1 MRATASSEWSPA
13 LRMLVALAA
22 FVVVIAGMRA
32 SQSIIVPFLLAG
44 FITII
49 LLGPFRWLQ
58 AKGLPDWVA
67 MLVVI
72 AVALFLVVLMGGLV
86 GNSIDQF
93 RQSLPRYQTRLDE
106 YSAVIHLQLD
116 KYGVVLPKSGMANE
130 LSPSRIMGLAG
141 ELLSSLGALLA
152 NGFIVLLYVV
162 FMLGEMS
169 GLTNKINNAFDD
181 SSPMLHR
188 VKLFTEG
195 ANKYMAI
202 KAVISAFTG
211 VLVAVFLYF
220 VGVDFPILWGLLA
233 GLLNFI
239 PNIGSIFAAVPAVLL
254 ALVQLGPGAATVTA
268 IGYVVINIVVGSMIE
283 PRFMGQR
290 VGLSTLVVFVSL
302 VFWGWVLGPAGM
314 LLSVPLTML
323 VKIGLDNRP
332 DTRWVA
338 ALLS

>member
-1 MRATASSEWSPA
+1 MRSEVSSQWSPA
-13 LRMLVALAA
+13 IRVLVALAA
-22 FVVVIAGMRA
+22 FVVVIAGLRA

-44 FITII
+44 FITIV
-49 LLGPFRWLQ
+49 LVGPLRWLQ
-58 AKGLPDWVA
+58 AKGLPDWAA

-72 AVALFLVVLMGGLV
+72 LGALFLVVLLGGLV
-86 GNSIDQF
+86 GNSVDQF
-93 RQSLPRYQTRLDE
+93 RQSLPEYQQRLDE
-106 YSAVIHLQLD
+106 YSAAIRLQLSH
-116 KYGVVLPKSGMANE
+116 YGVVLPASGMANE

-141 ELLSSLGALLA
+141 DLLSGLGALLA
-152 NGFIVLLYVV
+152 NGFVVLLYVV

-169 GLTNKINNAFDD
+169 GLTRKIENAFDNA
-181 SSPMLHR
+181 SPVLQR
-188 VKLFTEG
+188 VRLFTEG

-202 KAVISAFTG
+202 KAAISAFTG
-211 VLVAVFLYF
+211 ALVAVFLYF
-220 VGVDFPILWGLLA
+220 VGVDFPILWGVLA

-254 ALVQLGPGAATVTA
+254 ALVQLGLGAAMMTA
-268 IGYVVINIVVGSMIE
+268 TGYLIINIVVGSIIE

-302 VFWGWVLGPAGM
+302 VFWGWILGPAGM

>member
-1 MRATASSEWSPA
+1 MGSVNSSQWSPTTRA
-13 LRMLVALAA
+13 LVAFAA

-32 SQSIIVPFLLAG
+32 SHSIIVPFLLAG

-49 LLGPFRWLQ
+49 LLGPLRWLQ
-58 AKGLPDWVA
+58 AKGLRDWVA

-72 AVALFLVVLMGGLV
+72 AVALVLVFLLAGLV

-93 RQSLPRYQTRLDE
+93 RQSLPEYQARLDE
-106 YSAVIHLQLD
+106 YGVALREQLA
-116 KYGVVLPKSGMANE
+116 KYGLTLPGSGVVGV
-130 LSPSRIMGLAG
+130 LSPSRMMGLAG
-141 ELLSSLGALLA
+141 DLLSSLGALLA

-169 GLTNKINNAFDD
+169 GLPRKIEKAFED
-181 SSPMLHR
+181 SSPIIQR
-188 VKLFTEG
+188 VKLFTQG

-202 KAVISAFTG
+202 KAAISAFTG
-211 VLVAVFLYF
+211 VLVSVFLF
-220 VGVDFPILWGLLA
+220 IVGVDFPVLWGLLA

-254 ALVQLGPGAATVTA
+254 ALVQLGPSAAAITA
-268 IGYVVINIVVGSMIE
+268 IGYIVINICVGSIIE
-283 PRFMGQR
+283 PRFMGER

-323 VKIGLDNRP
+323 VKIGLDNRS
-332 DTRWVA
+332 DTRWIA

>member
-1 MRATASSEWSPA
+1 MKSAESAGLSPTTRV
-13 LRMLVALAA
+13 LLALAA
-22 FVVVIAGMRA
+22 FVVVIAGLRA
-32 SQSIIVPFLLAG
+32 SQSIVVPFILSA
-44 FITII
+44 FITVI
-49 LLGPFRWLQ
+49 LLGPLRWLQ
-58 AKGLPDWVA
+58 ARGLPHWAA
-67 MLVVI
+67 MLVV
-72 AVALFLVVLMGGLV
+72 VVVTLLFVILIGSLV
-86 GNSIDQF
+86 GNSIEQF
-93 RQSLPRYQTRLDE
+93 RTSLPEYQARLDQ
-106 YSAVIHLQLD
+106 YGSAIGIQLH
-116 KYGVVLPKSGMANE
+116 KIGIVLPDSGLASEM
-130 LSPSRIMGLAG
+130 SPSRIMGLAG
-141 ELLSSLGALLA
+141 ELLSSLGSLLA

-162 FMLGEMS
+162 FMLSEMS
-169 GLTNKINNAFDD
+169 GLTSKMEMAFDN
-181 SSPMLHR
+181 PQQTLQR
-188 VKLFTEG
+188 VKLFAEG

-202 KAVISAFTG
+202 KAAISTFTG
-211 VLVAVFLYF
+211 ALVAIFLSL

-254 ALVQLGPGAATVTA
+254 ALVQLGAGTAAITA
-268 IGYVVINIVVGSMIE
+268 VGYIAINIVVGSFLE
-283 PRFMGQR
+283 PKFMGQR